1 MSEYMAVLLISLS
14 LPLLLSFWPPLK
26 FYRRLSAFTAAIGA
40 TLLVF
45 GGWDVLAA
53 ARGHWSFRREAVRP
67 FRFLGL
73 PLEEILFFVVI
84 PFCCLFTW
92 ETLKYLERKFRKA

>member
-1 MSEYMAVLLISLS
+1 MSEYMAVLLISIS
-14 LPLLLSFWPPLK
+14 LPLLLSLWPPLK
-26 FYRRLSAFTAAIGA
+26 FYRNLYALGVSLGA

-45 GGWDVLAA
+45 GGWDVFAV
-53 ARGHWSFRREAVRP
+53 ARGHWFFCPEAVRP

-73 PLEEILFFVVI
+73 PLEEILFFIVI

-92 ETLKYLERKFRKA
+92 ETLKYLERKSRKV

>member
-1 MSEYMAVLLISLS
+1 MSQYMAVLLVSLS

-26 FYRRLSAFTAAIGA
+26 FYRRFSALIAAIGA

-45 GGWDVLAA
+45 GGWDVFAV
-53 ARGHWSFRREAVRP
+53 RREHWSFRPDAVLS
-67 FRFLGL
+67 FRLLGL
-73 PLEEILFFVVI
+73 PPEELLFFIVI

-92 ETLKYLERKFRKA
+92 ETLKYLQRKLEKV